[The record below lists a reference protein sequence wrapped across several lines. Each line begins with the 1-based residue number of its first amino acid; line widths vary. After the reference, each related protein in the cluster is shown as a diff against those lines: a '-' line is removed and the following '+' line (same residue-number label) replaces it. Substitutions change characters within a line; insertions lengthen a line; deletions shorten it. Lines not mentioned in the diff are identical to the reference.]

1 MQDTTDVETPR
12 TELLSSDHLSLV
24 AAEPAEPAVA
34 AAEPAA
40 AAEPTIAAAEDA
52 TSAPAV
58 ERHVN
63 SVDATVGQP
72 MIDRVMDRK
81 NELQALLLALPETDT
96 ATRDHIGLALSTIQ
110 ELLSGD
116 LENVPPVVTVDM
128 NRWLERNKHLGER
141 PAPVTTA

>member
-12 TELLSSDHLSLV
+12 TDLLSSDHLSLV
-24 AAEPAEPAVA
+24 AAEPAEPA
-34 AAEPAA
+34 
-40 AAEPTIAAAEDA
+40 EPTIAAAEEA
-52 TSAPAV
+52 TSEPAV
-58 ERHVN
+58 ERHIN

-81 NELQALLLALPETDT
+81 NELQALLHSLPETDT

-116 LENVPPVVTVDM
+116 LENVPAVVTVDM